1 MLRTEAKMK
10 MEMMQKD
17 VIQQLTE
24 MEWSW
29 VERRGVYWCFG
40 GSYVRITADGA
51 ILYQGIC

>member
-1 MLRTEAKMK
+1 MK